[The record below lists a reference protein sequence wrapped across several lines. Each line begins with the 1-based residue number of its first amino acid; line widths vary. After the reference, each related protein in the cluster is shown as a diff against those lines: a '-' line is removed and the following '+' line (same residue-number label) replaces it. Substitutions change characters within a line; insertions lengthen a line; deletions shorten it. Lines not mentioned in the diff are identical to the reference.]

1 MRTDAADGLL
11 QYIDASPTPFH
22 ACRTAAE
29 MLTSAGWV
37 VVDERDA
44 WPTDPGRYA
53 VVRGGSLVAWST
65 EASSAATD
73 PFRVLGAHTDSPNLR
88 VKQQHD
94 RSHGGVAMVALEPY
108 GGPLLHSWLDRD
120 LGVSGRLVLR
130 DGSEHLVRVDE
141 PVLRV
146 PRLAIHLDREGQG
159 KEIDPQRDLDAIWS
173 LDPRAFLSWV
183 SAAADVD
190 ASAVLGFELMAHD
203 TQPSARTGADGGL
216 VAAPRL
222 DNQATCF
229 AALHALL
236 DHEAVDGVRPVIAL
250 FDHEEVGS
258 TSERGAQSD
267 LLITVLERVVLAQGG
282 TRDDLHRAVA
292 ASMCASGDMAHAS
305 HPNQPLKH
313 EPLHPVELG
322 GGPVLK
328 VNQNLRYAS
337 EARGSAAFAVACEQ
351 AGVPLQRYVHRA
363 DLPCGS
369 TIGPMSAART
379 GMTTVDVG
387 APQLA
392 MHSIREV
399 MAAADVD
406 HYTRALAAFLSPPR

>member
-1 MRTDAADGLL
+1 MSTDAADGLL
-11 QYIDASPTPFH
+11 QFIDASPTSFH

-29 MLTSAGWV
+29 MLTAAGWV

-44 WPTDPGRYA
+44 WPTEPGRYA

-65 EASSAATD
+65 EASSAVTD

-88 VKQQHD
+88 LKQRHD
-94 RSHGGVAMVALEPY
+94 RAHAGVAMVALEPY

-120 LGVSGRLVLR
+120 LGLSGRLVLR
-130 DGSEHLVRVDE
+130 DGSEHLVRIDE

-159 KEIDPQRDLDAIWS
+159 KEIDPQRDLDAVWS
-173 LDPRAFLSWV
+173 LDPRAFLPWV
-183 SAAADVD
+183 AEQAGVD

-203 TQPSARTGADGGL
+203 TQPSALTGANGEL
-216 VAAPRL
+216 VSAPRL

-229 AALHALL
+229 AALRALL
-236 DHEAVDGVRPVIAL
+236 DHEPVDGVRPVVAL

-267 LLITVLERVVLAQGG
+267 LLITVLERIVLAQGG
-282 TRDDLHRAVA
+282 TREDLLRSVA

-305 HPNQPLKH
+305 HPNQPSKH
-313 EPLHPVELG
+313 EPLHSIELG

-406 HYTRALAAFLSPPR
+406 HYTRALAAFLSPHF